1 MPTSLSIISSMGQA
15 SPACLRAYL
24 LFCNE
29 HRLHVN
35 MYSGCVCVAGYK
47 EIYLQVK
54 RCSVC
59 VWPLVV
65 MGCLR
70 AYLLCNTEHRL
81 CVLDVQCGCVCETR
95 ILLKKQ
101 NLLVQL
107 TGPIHLSYSLVV
119 FTCPIH
125 LP

>member
-1 MPTSLSIISSMGQA
+1 VFACVPTA
-15 SPACLRAYL
+15 PSPR
-24 LFCNE
+24 E
-29 HRLHVN
+29 HVKCVCVCVCVCVLCVCV
-35 MYSGCVCVAGYK
+35 YVCVAGYK

-54 RCSVC
+54 RSSVC
-59 VWPLVV
+59 VWPLLV

-70 AYLLCNTEHRL
+70 AYLLCNTEHRV
-81 CVLDVQCGCVCETR
+81 CVLDVQCGCVCETI
-95 ILLKKQ
+95 ILLKNQ